1 MEHLSKKPRTLPGRR
16 QNSRWDMAS
25 SNHSPDQAMNKA
37 LARPEPQTETAIVQI
52 PTFTFWT
59 ACAHCNAPQSC
70 SMSAI
75 GCLVRCQTCRRLFPL
90 KSFPVDTN
98 LAAQRISS
106 VPWTL
111 QNYGLSS
118 SNGGAAK
125 RMEHYGIQNQVKGSD
140 ANIGAMS
147 VIRSPLAGEAQE
159 KSSNPEES
167 VPNSK
172 TATDQLFRQGVQLML
187 KAFLARTEGASHD
200 ELGDLKR
207 YGKIILQSI
216 ADLGIVDPGLG
227 ALLENLNRQAADVT
241 ARRSSVSLSEAA
253 HASSTKTA
261 DAIHQEKLKA
271 LALMTAADEEV
282 STHMKQVERT
292 KAALS
297 EAREREEM
305 AKKARIQAEED
316 LILQEQQL
324 ANKEASRDEARDAL
338 EERENTLAKAKLKQL
353 NAEKEMLKCVEE
365 LKSSEDKWRVLC
377 QQAPGSKNWIL

>member
-1 MEHLSKKPRTLPGRR
+1 
-16 QNSRWDMAS
+16 MAS
-25 SNHSPDQAMNKA
+25 SNHSPDQAMT
-37 LARPEPQTETAIVQI
+37 LARQERQTETAIVQI

-59 ACAHCNAPQSC
+59 ACAHCKAPQSC

-90 KSFPVDTN
+90 KSLPVDTN

-125 RMEHYGIQNQVKGSD
+125 RMEHSGIENQVKGSD

-147 VIRSPLAGEAQE
+147 IIRSPLAGEAQK

-172 TATDQLFRQGVQLML
+172 TATDQVFRQGVQLML

-207 YGKIILQSI
+207 YGKIILRNI

-227 ALLENLNRQAADVT
+227 ALLENLNRQAAVT
-241 ARRSSVSLSEAA
+241 ARWSSISLSEAA
-253 HASSTKTA
+253 HASSTKIA

-282 STHMKQVERT
+282 STQMKQVERA

-305 AKKARIQAEED
+305 AKKARVQAEED

-324 ANKEASRDEARDAL
+324 ANKEASKDEAKDAL

-365 LKSSEDKWRVLC
+365 LKSSKDKWRVLC
-377 QQAPGSKNWIL
+377 QQAPASKNWIL